1 MKSLTHRLG
10 DATQRKRE
18 KNNIQIR
25 NVTPKNKETYFKTK
39 KRNMKIIFTVTKQRN
54 MSTKTERHDKKRKN
68 T

>member
-1 MKSLTHRLG
+1 MKSLMHRLG

-39 KRNMKIIFTVTKQRN
+39 KHISKQRKQ
-54 MSTKTERHDKKRKN
+54 T
-68 T
+68 